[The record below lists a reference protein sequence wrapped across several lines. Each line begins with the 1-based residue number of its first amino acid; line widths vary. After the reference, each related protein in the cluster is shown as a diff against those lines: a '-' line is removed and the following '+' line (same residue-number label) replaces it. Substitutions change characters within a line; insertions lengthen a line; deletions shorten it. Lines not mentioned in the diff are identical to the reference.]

1 MGGKFWKTVIW
12 VYRQLLKDSFLHT
25 EAVIQIPVRLI
36 VRRQVHVIADVDVDV
51 VGVVRFKN
59 YGRQ

>member
-1 MGGKFWKTVIW
+1 MIW
-12 VYRQLLKDSFLHT
+12 VYRQLLNPFLIHT